1 MNEARGLF
9 FILHQNPKGLHLLVL
24 ENNLIH
30 NLFFG
35 MKKRIL
41 LFGGLFWA
49 VLGQAQQNFKTQSV
63 SIFKNNTAFFIKSG
77 EVRPNAEKAWLWQSD
92 SLPQALAGTFWLGSP
107 SADLSSVRSML
118 EDKVEQKMVGS
129 YQDMLDANDGKRVK
143 LHLAGDSLPL
153 EGKIQIIKFQKEK
166 SEQLYALLAN
176 DKTIILSAG
185 QLSSLKRVEFLDTPN
200 FTKEHK
206 RKSPTIRADFKS
218 AKANQPVDLMYLE
231 KGLIWQPEYLVELL
245 SDTKAKISMRAV
257 ITNEAEDVETQEMN
271 LVAGVPNFKYATQ
284 ITDFLK
290 FLYPTATQAAELAY
304 LRQAAPQTF
313 SNSFRNDSR
322 MYDAPMME
330 ADIAPDPSPD
340 PSPIIGESVED
351 LYYYPLKNI
360 VLKKGERGIFDIFN
374 NEVSVEHIYETNLG
388 GNQATYSKNYVLEKS
403 ISKVE
408 HNLEIL
414 NTSPYVWSSGTIMV
428 VQNNNGK
435 ISPISQDR
443 LDYTS
448 MKKKEKVFLTEAPD
462 VAVTRSEKEISRQ
475 VDEKKFTRDRYTYY
489 YDLITVEGEV
499 DIRNYKNKDINLET
513 KYAIVGEPVESSVAW
528 EQAKRPVQVQD
539 MNGSTNV
546 CWKQKIKA
554 GEQTKIKYKY
564 KMYVLR
570 YNEYK

>member
-1 MNEARGLF
+1 
-9 FILHQNPKGLHLLVL
+9 
-24 ENNLIH
+24 
-30 NLFFG
+30 

-49 VLGQAQQNFKTQSV
+49 VLGQAQQSFKTQSV

-107 SADLSSVRSML
+107 SADLGSVRSML

-143 LHLAGDSLPL
+143 LHLSGDSLPL

-166 SEQLYALLAN
+166 SEQLYALLTN
-176 DKTIILSAG
+176 DKTIILSAV
-185 QLSSLKRVEFLDTPN
+185 QLSALKRVEFLDTPN

-206 RKSPTIRADFKS
+206 RKSPTIRVDFKS
-218 AKANQPVDLMYLE
+218 AKTNQPVDLMYLE
-231 KGLIWQPEYLVELL
+231 KGLIWQPEYLIELL
-245 SDTKAKISMRAV
+245 TDTKAKISMRAV

-290 FLYPTATQAAELAY
+290 FLYPTAAQAAELAY

-313 SNSFRNDSR
+313 SNSFRNDPN
-322 MYDAPMME
+322 MYAPAPMME
-330 ADIAPDPSPD
+330 AEMDIAPDPSPA
-340 PSPIIGESVED
+340 PNPIIGESVED

-374 NEVSVEHIYETNLG
+374 NEVSIEHIYETNLG
-388 GNQATYSKNYVLEKS
+388 GNQATYSKNYVLDKS
-403 ISKVE
+403 VSKVE

-462 VAVTRSEKEISRQ
+462 VGITRSEKEVNRQ

-499 DIRNYKNKDINLET
+499 DIRNYKNKEINLES
-513 KYAIVGEPVESSVAW
+513 KYAIVGEPVESSVPW

-539 MNGSTNV
+539 MNGLTNV

-570 YNEYK
+570 HHEYVK